1 MKKLCELC
9 GCVATVMC
17 EADAAMLCWGCDS
30 KVHGA
35 NFLVGKHLRV
45 LLCHDCQA
53 PTPWNGSGPNL
64 VATVAFCHNCVHK
77 KRLNNGRRCE
87 KACGSSNGG
96 TAPSGCDDDDDDD
109 DDDEIEN
116 QVVPWLSLS
125 PS

>member
-1 MKKLCELC
+1 M
-9 GCVATVMC
+9 
-17 EADAAMLCWGCDS
+17 
-30 KVHGA
+30 VHGA
-35 NFLVGKHLRV
+35 NFIVGKHLRV

-77 KRLNNGRRCE
+77 NRRNNGRRCE
-87 KACGSSNGG
+87 KACGSSDGG
-96 TAPSGCDDDDDDD
+96 GTTAPSGCDD